1 MKDGKHLK
9 TSCGSL
15 NYAPP
20 EILARE
26 PYEGT
31 AADIWSCGIILY
43 TLLAAALPF
52 DEEVVSILYK
62 KIESKSL

>member
-1 MKDGKHLK
+1 MKDGKHLN

-20 EILARE
+20 EILNHQ

-31 AADIWSCGIILY
+31 AADIWSSGVILY
-43 TLLAAALPF
+43 TLLAGALPF
-52 DEEVVSILYK
+52 D
-62 KIESKSL
+62 